1 VLGALR
7 APNTITKK
15 LLYFVEFLGKIA
27 IVRKSIQKQAKVKQW
42 KALVLLLLIGI
53 CSLLLWGCSIKTEAL
68 ANRLVVPLDN
78 DIKTF
83 NPVLYQEAYSGIAI
97 GYTLTG
103 LISENTLTKEL
114 KPELAEK
121 WEFQQDGKQ
130 LIFTMRPDLKWSDGQ
145 PLTVDDVLFTF
156 QNVIFNEKIPT
167 GARDALRIG
176 QSQTLPKVEKLDDRR
191 ISFFLSEPFAPA
203 LRTIGGLG
211 ILPKHIFEPTLK
223 EVPNQ
228 KLKFLETWNLSTP
241 VNQLV
246 GSGPYIIQEY
256 RPSERII
263 YKPNLYY
270 WKKGLPNI
278 KQFVMQI
285 VESPDTALLRFRS
298 QDLDM
303 YRLRGEDY
311 QLLKR
316 FEQRDR
322 YKIYNAGPMTGQ
334 AFIMFNLNKGKNP
347 KTNESFVDPKKS
359 KWFNDVNFRRAVAH
373 AMNREAMITNLSR
386 GLAQSQ
392 NSPISIPSPYFLPSE
407 KGLKVYDYQPEK
419 SKEMLLQAGYKYNS
433 EQQLLDAQGN
443 LVRFTLLAPA
453 GGRVGVGAQIKS
465 DLEKIGMKID
475 LTPVDFRI
483 ISDKLDN
490 SKQWDAT
497 ILGFTGGAEP
507 NDAINLWATDG
518 DSHMFN
524 KGPVGDEKPFP
535 GREVADWEKKIH
547 SLMIQGAQELDET
560 KRKAIY
566 AEYQQLVQEQLPL
579 IHLTMPLYL
588 VAVRDRVENAQ
599 PSALAGSTG
608 VTGALWNL
616 EQLTLKP

>member
-1 VLGALR
+1 M
-7 APNTITKK
+7 
-15 LLYFVEFLGKIA
+15 
-27 IVRKSIQKQAKVKQW
+27 QKRTKVKQW
-42 KALVLLLLIGI
+42 KAALLLLIIGM
-53 CSLLLWGCSIKTEAL
+53 CSLLLWGCSVKSEVLT
-68 ANRLVVPLDN
+68 NRLVVPLDS

-83 NPVLYQEAYSGIAI
+83 NPVLVQDAYSGIAI

-103 LISENTLTKEL
+103 LISENVITNEL
-114 KPELAEK
+114 EPELAEK
-121 WEFQQDGKQ
+121 WEFQQEGKQ
-130 LIFTMRPDLKWSDGQ
+130 LIFTMRPNLKWSDGQ
-145 PLTVDDVLFTF
+145 PLTVDDVLFTYKD
-156 QNVIFNEKIPT
+156 VIFNEKIPT
-167 GARDALRIG
+167 GSRDVLRIG
-176 QSQTLPKVEKLDDRR
+176 KSQTLPKIEKLDDRR
-191 ISFFLSEPFAPA
+191 ISFLLSEPFAPA
-203 LRTIGGLG
+203 LRTLGGSG
-211 ILPKHIFEPTLK
+211 ILPKHIFESTLK
-223 EVPNQ
+223 VDPNVPDR

-246 GSGPYIIQEY
+246 GSGAYIIQEY

-263 YKPNLYY
+263 YKPNPYY
-270 WKKGLPNI
+270 WKKGKPNI
-278 KQFVMQI
+278 EQFVMQI

-298 QDLDM
+298 GDLDM

-322 YKIYNAGPMTGQ
+322 YKIYNAGPSTGQ
-334 AFIMFNLNKGKNP
+334 AFMMFNLNKGKNP
-347 KTNESFVDPKKS
+347 KTNEPFVDPIKS
-359 KWFNDVNFRRAVAH
+359 KWFNDVNFRRAVAY
-373 AMNREAMITNLSR
+373 ALNREALITNLSR

-392 NSPISIPSPYFLPSE
+392 NSPISIPSPYYLAPE
-407 KGLKVYDYQPEK
+407 KGLKTYDYQPEK
-419 SKEMLLQAGYKYNS
+419 SKEILLQAGYKYDDQ
-433 EQQLLDAQGN
+433 QQLLDAQGN
-443 LVRFTLLAPA
+443 LVRFTLLSPT
-453 GGRVGVGAQIKS
+453 GGRVAMGAQIKN

-475 LTPVDFRI
+475 FNPVDFRI

-507 NDAINLWATDG
+507 NSTINLWATDG
-518 DSHMFN
+518 DSHLFN
-524 KGPVGDEKPFP
+524 KGPVGEEKPFI

-547 SLMIQGAQELDET
+547 DLMIQGAQELDET

-579 IHLTMPLYL
+579 IHLTIPLYL

-616 EQLTLKP
+616 EQLKLK

>member
-1 VLGALR
+1 M
-7 APNTITKK
+7 
-15 LLYFVEFLGKIA
+15 
-27 IVRKSIQKQAKVKQW
+27 QKRTKVKQW
-42 KALVLLLLIGI
+42 KAVVLLLLIGM
-53 CSLLLWGCSIKTEAL
+53 CSLLLWGCSVKSEVL
-68 ANRLVVPLDN
+68 KNRLVVPLES

-83 NPVLYQEAYSGIAI
+83 NPVLVQDAYSGIAI
-97 GYTLTG
+97 GYTLTS
-103 LISENTLTKEL
+103 LITENAITKEL
-114 KPELAEK
+114 EPELAEK

-130 LIFTMRPDLKWSDGQ
+130 LIFTMRPDLKWSDGR
-145 PLTVDDVLFTF
+145 PLTVDDVLFTY
-156 QNVIFNEKIPT
+156 QDIIFNEKIPT
-167 GARDALRIG
+167 GSRDVLRVG
-176 QSQTLPKVEKLDDRR
+176 KSQTLPKVEKLDDRR
-191 ISFFLSEPFAPA
+191 ISFLLSEPFAPA
-203 LRTIGGLG
+203 LRTLGGSG
-211 ILPKHIFEPTLK
+211 VLPKHILEPTLK
-223 EVPNQ
+223 TDPKDPDK
-228 KLKFLETWNLSTP
+228 KLKFLETWTLTTP

-246 GSGPYIIQEY
+246 SSGPYVIQEY

-263 YKPNLYY
+263 YKPNPYY
-270 WKKGLPNI
+270 WKKGTPYI
-278 KQFVMQI
+278 DQFVMQI

-298 QDLDM
+298 GDLDM

-322 YKIYNAGPMTGQ
+322 YKIYNAGPSTGQ
-334 AFIMFNLNKGKNP
+334 AFIMFNLNKGRDP
-347 KTNESFVDPKKS
+347 KTNEPFVDPIKS
-359 KWFNDVNFRRAVAH
+359 KWFNDVNFRRAVAYSL
-373 AMNREAMITNLSR
+373 NREAMITNLSR
-386 GLAQSQ
+386 GLAQTQ
-392 NSPISIPSPYFLPSE
+392 DSPISVPSPYFLPPE
-407 KGLKVYDYQPEK
+407 KGLKVYDYQPDK
-419 SKEMLLQAGYKYNS
+419 SKEILLQAGYKYNS
-433 EQQLLDAQGN
+433 EQQLQDAQGN

-453 GGRVGVGAQIKS
+453 GGRVALGAQIKS

-475 LTPVDFRI
+475 FNPVDFRI

-507 NDAINLWATDG
+507 NSAINLWATDG
-518 DSHMFN
+518 DSHLFN
-524 KGPVGDEKPFP
+524 KGPVGEEKPFP

-547 SLMIQGAQELDET
+547 DLMIQGAQELDET

-579 IHLTMPLYL
+579 IHLTVPLYL

-616 EQLTLKP
+616 EQLKLKS

>member
-1 VLGALR
+1 M
-7 APNTITKK
+7 
-15 LLYFVEFLGKIA
+15 
-27 IVRKSIQKQAKVKQW
+27 IVKRSMQKRTKVKKW
-42 KALVLLLLIGI
+42 KAVVLLLIIGM
-53 CSLLLWGCSIKTEAL
+53 CSLLLWGCAIEPETIK
-68 ANRLVVPLDN
+68 NRLVVPLDN

-83 NPVLYQEAYSGIAI
+83 NPVLSQDAYSLIAI
-97 GYTLTG
+97 GYTLKGMLT
-103 LISENTLTKEL
+103 ENPITKEFE
-114 KPELAEK
+114 PELAEK
-121 WEFQQDGKQ
+121 WEFQQEGKQ
-130 LIFTMRPDLKWSDGQ
+130 LIFTLRPDLKWSDGQ
-145 PLTVDDVLFTF
+145 LLTADDVLFTF

-167 GARDALRIG
+167 GLRDILRVG

-191 ISFFLSEPFAPA
+191 ISFFMSEPFAPA
-203 LRTIGGLG
+203 LRTIGEMS
-211 ILPKHIFEPTLK
+211 ILPKHIFESTLK

-228 KLKFLETWNLSTP
+228 KLKFLESWALSTP
-241 VNQLV
+241 VDKLV
-246 GSGPYIIQEY
+246 GSGSYIIQEY

-263 YKPNLYY
+263 YKSNPYY
-270 WKKGLPNI
+270 WKKGFPYI

-298 QDLDM
+298 GDLDM

-334 AFIMFNLNKGKNP
+334 AFITFNLNKGKNP
-347 KTNESFVDPKKS
+347 KTNEPFVDPKKS
-359 KWFNDVNFRRAVAH
+359 KWFNDVNFRRAVAY

-386 GLAQSQ
+386 GLAQTQ
-392 NSPISIPSPYFLPSE
+392 NSPISIPSPYFFPPE

-419 SKEMLLQAGYKYNS
+419 SKEILLQAGYKYNS

-453 GGRVGVGAQIKS
+453 GGRVAAGAQIKS

-483 ISDKLDN
+483 IAEKLNN

-507 NDAINLWATDG
+507 NSAINLWATDG
-518 DSHMFN
+518 DSHLFN
-524 KGPVGDEKPFP
+524 QGPTGDEKPFP

-579 IHLTMPLYL
+579 IHLTMSLYL

-616 EQLTLKP
+616 EQLKLKS

>member
-1 VLGALR
+1 M
-7 APNTITKK
+7 
-15 LLYFVEFLGKIA
+15 
-27 IVRKSIQKQAKVKQW
+27 QKRTKVKQW
-42 KALVLLLLIGI
+42 KAVVLLLLIGM
-53 CSLLLWGCSIKTEAL
+53 CSLLLWGCSVKSEVL
-68 ANRLVVPLDN
+68 KNRLVVPLDS

-83 NPVLYQEAYSGIAI
+83 NPVLVQDAYSGIVI

-103 LISENTLTKEL
+103 LISENAITNEL
-114 KPELAEK
+114 EPELAEK
-121 WEFQQDGKQ
+121 WEFQQGGKQ
-130 LIFTMRPDLKWSDGQ
+130 LIFTMRPNLKWSDGQ
-145 PLTVDDVLFTF
+145 PLTVDDVLFTY
-156 QNVIFNEKIPT
+156 QDVIFNEKIPT
-167 GARDALRIG
+167 GSRDVLRIG
-176 QSQTLPKVEKLDDRR
+176 KSQTLPKIEKLDDRR
-191 ISFFLSEPFAPA
+191 ISFLLSEPFAPA
-203 LRTIGGLG
+203 LRTLGGSG
-211 ILPKHIFEPTLK
+211 ILPKHIFESTLK
-223 EVPNQ
+223 ADPNAPDK

-241 VNQLV
+241 ISQLV

-263 YKPNLYY
+263 YKPNPYY
-270 WKKGLPNI
+270 WKKGKPNI
-278 KQFVMQI
+278 EQFVMQI

-298 QDLDM
+298 GDLDM

-322 YKIYNAGPMTGQ
+322 YKIYNAGPSTGQ

-347 KTNESFVDPKKS
+347 KTNESFVDPIKS
-359 KWFNDVNFRRAVAH
+359 RWFNDVNFRRAVAY
-373 AMNREAMITNLSR
+373 AVNREAIITNLSR

-392 NSPISIPSPYFLPSE
+392 DSPISIPSPYYLAPE
-407 KGLKVYDYQPEK
+407 KGLKTYDYQPEK
-419 SKEMLLQAGYKYNS
+419 SKEILLQAGYKYDD
-433 EQQLLDAQGN
+433 QRQLLDAQGN
-443 LVRFTLLAPA
+443 QVRFTLLSPT
-453 GGRVGVGAQIKS
+453 GGRVAMGAQIKN

-475 LTPVDFRI
+475 FTPVDFRI

-507 NDAINLWATDG
+507 NSAINLWATDG
-518 DSHMFN
+518 DSHLFN
-524 KGPVGDEKPFP
+524 KGPVGEEQPFI

-547 SLMIQGAQELDET
+547 DLMIQGAQELDET

-579 IHLTMPLYL
+579 IHLTIPLYL

-616 EQLTLKP
+616 EQLKLK

>member
-1 VLGALR
+1 MR
-7 APNTITKK
+7 
-15 LLYFVEFLGKIA
+15 
-27 IVRKSIQKQAKVKQW
+27 RSIQKRTKVKQW
-42 KALVLLLLIGI
+42 KAIVLLLLIGM
-53 CSLLLWGCSIKTEAL
+53 CSLLLWGCAVKPEAL
-68 ANRLVVPLDN
+68 KNRLVVPLDS

-83 NPVLYQEAYSGIAI
+83 NPVLINDAYSGIVI
-97 GYTLTG
+97 GYTLSG
-103 LISENTLTKEL
+103 LISENPITKEL
-114 KPELAEK
+114 EAELAEK

-145 PLTVDDVLFTF
+145 PLTVDDVLFTY
-156 QNVIFNEKIPT
+156 QNIIFNEKIPT
-167 GARDALRIG
+167 GTRDVLRIG

-191 ISFFLSEPFAPA
+191 ISFLLSEPFAPA
-203 LRTIGGLG
+203 LRTLGGIGV
-211 ILPKHIFEPTLK
+211 LPKHVFEPTLQ
-223 EVPNQ
+223 EDPNAPEK
-228 KLKFLETWNLSTP
+228 KLKFLETWTLSTP

-246 GSGPYIIQEY
+246 GSGAYMIQEY
-256 RPSERII
+256 RPSERVI
-263 YKPNLYY
+263 YKPNPYY
-270 WKKGLPNI
+270 WRKGKPYI
-278 KQFVMQI
+278 EQFVMQI

-322 YKIYNAGPMTGQ
+322 YKIYNAGPATGQ
-334 AFIMFNLNKGKNP
+334 AFIMFNLNKGRNP
-347 KTNESFVDPKKS
+347 KTNEPFVDLKKS
-359 KWFNDVNFRRAVAH
+359 KWFNDVNFRRAVAY
-373 AMNREAMITNLSR
+373 ALNREAMITNLSR
-386 GLAQSQ
+386 GLAQTQ
-392 NSPISIPSPYFLPSE
+392 NSPVSIPSPYFFPPE

-419 SKEMLLQAGYKYNS
+419 SKEILLQAGYKYNS
-433 EQQLLDAQGN
+433 EQQLLDAEGN

-453 GGRVGVGAQIKS
+453 GGRVAMGAQIKS

-475 LTPVDFRI
+475 FNPVDFRI

-507 NDAINLWATDG
+507 NSAINLWATDG
-518 DSHMFN
+518 DSHLFN
-524 KGPVGDEKPFP
+524 KGPVGDEPPFP
-535 GREVADWEKKIH
+535 GREIADWEKKIH

-579 IHLTMPLYL
+579 IHLTIPLYL

-599 PSALAGSTG
+599 PSSLAGSTG
-608 VTGALWNL
+608 VTGALWNI
-616 EQLTLKP
+616 EQLKLKS

>member
-1 VLGALR
+1 M
-7 APNTITKK
+7 
-15 LLYFVEFLGKIA
+15 
-27 IVRKSIQKQAKVKQW
+27 QKRTKVKQW
-42 KALVLLLLIGI
+42 KAVVLLLLIGM
-53 CSLLLWGCSIKTEAL
+53 CSLLLWGCSVKSEVL
-68 ANRLVVPLDN
+68 KNRLVVPLDS

-83 NPVLYQEAYSGIAI
+83 NPVLVQDAYSGIVI

-103 LISENTLTKEL
+103 LISENAITNEL
-114 KPELAEK
+114 EPELAEK
-121 WEFQQDGKQ
+121 WEFQQGGKQ
-130 LIFTMRPDLKWSDGQ
+130 LIFTMRPNLKWSDGQ
-145 PLTVDDVLFTF
+145 PLTVDDVLFTY
-156 QNVIFNEKIPT
+156 QDVIFNEKIPT
-167 GARDALRIG
+167 GSRDVLRIG
-176 QSQTLPKVEKLDDRR
+176 KSQTLPKIEKLDDRR
-191 ISFFLSEPFAPA
+191 ISFLLSEPFAPA
-203 LRTIGGLG
+203 LRTLGGSG
-211 ILPKHIFEPTLK
+211 ILPKHIFESTLK
-223 EVPNQ
+223 ADPNAPDK

-241 VNQLV
+241 ISQLV

-263 YKPNLYY
+263 YKPNPYY
-270 WKKGLPNI
+270 WKKGKPNI
-278 KQFVMQI
+278 EQFVMQI

-298 QDLDM
+298 GDLDM

-322 YKIYNAGPMTGQ
+322 YKIYNAGPSTGQ

-347 KTNESFVDPKKS
+347 KTNESFVDPIKS
-359 KWFNDVNFRRAVAH
+359 RWFNDVNFRRAVAY
-373 AMNREAMITNLSR
+373 AVNREAIINNLSR

-392 NSPISIPSPYFLPSE
+392 DSPISIPSPYYLAPE
-407 KGLKVYDYQPEK
+407 KGLKTYDYQPEK
-419 SKEMLLQAGYKYNS
+419 SKEILVKAGYKYDD
-433 EQQLLDAQGN
+433 QRQLLDAQGN
-443 LVRFTLLAPA
+443 QVRFTLLSPT
-453 GGRVGVGAQIKS
+453 GGRVAMGAQIKN

-475 LTPVDFRI
+475 FTPVDFRI

-507 NDAINLWATDG
+507 NSTINLWATDG
-518 DSHMFN
+518 DSHLFN
-524 KGPVGDEKPFP
+524 KGPVGEEKPFI

-547 SLMIQGAQELDET
+547 DLMIQGAQELDET

-579 IHLTMPLYL
+579 IHLTIPLYL
-588 VAVRDRVENAQ
+588 VAVRDRVDNTQ
-599 PSALAGSTG
+599 VSALAGSTG

-616 EQLTLKP
+616 EQLKLK

>member
-1 VLGALR
+1 M
-7 APNTITKK
+7 
-15 LLYFVEFLGKIA
+15 
-27 IVRKSIQKQAKVKQW
+27 QKRTKVKQW
-42 KALVLLLLIGI
+42 KALVLLLLIGM
-53 CSLLLWGCSIKTEAL
+53 CSLLLWGCSVKPEVL
-68 ANRLVVPLDN
+68 KNRLVVPLDS

-83 NPVLYQEAYSGIAI
+83 NPVLVQDAYSGIAI

-103 LISENTLTKEL
+103 LISENVITNEL
-114 KPELAEK
+114 EPELAEK

-130 LIFTMRPDLKWSDGQ
+130 LIFTMRPNLKWSDGQ
-145 PLTVDDVLFTF
+145 PLTVDDVLFTYKD
-156 QNVIFNEKIPT
+156 VIFNEKIPT
-167 GARDALRIG
+167 GSRDVLRIG
-176 QSQTLPKVEKLDDRR
+176 KSQTLPKIEKLDDRR
-191 ISFFLSEPFAPA
+191 ISFLLSEPFAPA
-203 LRTIGGLG
+203 LRTLGGSG
-211 ILPKHIFEPTLK
+211 ILPKHIFESTLK
-223 EVPNQ
+223 ADPNAPDK

-246 GSGPYIIQEY
+246 GSGAYIIQEY

-263 YKPNLYY
+263 YKPNPYY
-270 WKKGLPNI
+270 WKKGKPNI
-278 KQFVMQI
+278 EQFVMQI

-298 QDLDM
+298 GDLDM

-322 YKIYNAGPMTGQ
+322 YKIYNAGPSTGQ
-334 AFIMFNLNKGKNP
+334 AFMMFNLNKGKNP
-347 KTNESFVDPKKS
+347 KTNEPFVDPIKS
-359 KWFNDVNFRRAVAH
+359 KWFNDVNFRRAVAY
-373 AMNREAMITNLSR
+373 ALNREALITNLSR

-392 NSPISIPSPYFLPSE
+392 NSPISIASPYYLAPE
-407 KGLKVYDYQPEK
+407 KGLKTYDYQPEK
-419 SKEMLLQAGYKYNS
+419 SKEILLQAGYKYDDQ
-433 EQQLLDAQGN
+433 QQLLDAQGN
-443 LVRFTLLAPA
+443 LVRFTLLSPT
-453 GGRVGVGAQIKS
+453 GGRVAMGAQIKN

-475 LTPVDFRI
+475 FNPVDFRI

-507 NDAINLWATDG
+507 NSTINLWATDG
-518 DSHMFN
+518 DSHLFN
-524 KGPVGDEKPFP
+524 KGPVGEEKPFI

-547 SLMIQGAQELDET
+547 DLMIQGAQELDET

-579 IHLTMPLYL
+579 IHLTIPLYL

-616 EQLTLKP
+616 EQLKLK